1 MLARLQTFSL
11 PGIDAVPVDMEVDV
25 STGALPST
33 VLVSLPNP
41 AISESTHR
49 MVLTALSCQTHS
61 NKSPAGADP
70 LRKPNPER

>member
-49 MVLTALSCQTHS
+49 MVLTAYIV
-61 NKSPAGADP
+61 
-70 LRKPNPER
+70 PNSLE